1 MAPPTPRQQR
11 LRDRFESLIGLA
23 APLLDGVLAVGE
35 RVSRVVGREDDYMPV
50 RAGADRVELTA
61 TSVEA
66 DRRGERL
73 EG

>member
-11 LRDRFESLIGLA
+11 LRARFEGLISIA
-23 APLLDGVLAVGE
+23 SPFLDGILAVGE
-35 RVSRVVGREDDYMPV
+35 RVSRVAGREDDYVPV

-61 TSVEA
+61 ASIDA

-73 EG
+73 SD